1 MMIWEI
7 GYGYRLTALPKYA
20 KNKNNLSDNWLVW
33 TTKNGS
39 EQTPNLLTFADS
51 SVGSVFGFDGAPT
64 LTELQ
69 KGEINWATKYLHSTD
84 PTNHI
89 QPR

>member
-69 KGEINWATKYLHSTD
+69 KAKSIGQLNTLHSTD